1 MSAAQ
6 PATTPRHLIPTTVE
20 DWKRSDSY
28 HNSFLLPEDPSLA
41 AALKHSH
48 EEGLPHIE
56 VSAAQGKFL
65 NLLVKSAGA
74 KRVLEVGTLAG

>member
-1 MSAAQ
+1 
-6 PATTPRHLIPTTVE
+6 LIPTTVE
-20 DWKRSDSY
+20 DWKRSDAY
-28 HNSFLLPEDPSLA
+28 HNSFLLAEDPSLA

-65 NLLVKSAGA
+65 HLLVKSAGA